1 MKSQKKPLSKAKQLA
16 FELGE
21 CRGQLAGRGAIAAAS
36 AAEPDIETTP
46 SNIICFRSE
55 VARQEQAER
64 GMYYANIM
72 ALAKH
77 LG

>member
-1 MKSQKKPLSKAKQLA
+1 MKRQRQAPSSRKQLA

-21 CRGQLAGRGAIAAAS
+21 CQGRIALSAS
-36 AAEPDIETTP
+36 VAVARAVEAEEDPP
-46 SNIICFRSE
+46 SNIICIRSE
-55 VARQEQAER
+55 IARQEQAER
-64 GMYYANIM
+64 GMHYANIM